1 MKHVENEIMRI
12 REKWTIVGCTIVN
25 DSWSDTNSR
34 LVLLDEFYAYRTQE
48 KSTFQVH
55 MANNPMHNAIKWWN
69 AFRACPPNLKRLAIH
84 VLSQRSCASSCERS
98 WSTFSLIHTK
108 RRNRLTHAHVK
119 KLVYIHTN
127 HCLIRR
133 IRERGLSLIEVILD
147 VINKEEDDER
157 LLRVQ

>member
-1 MKHVENEIMRI
+1 
-12 REKWTIVGCTIVN
+12 
-25 DSWSDTNSR
+25 
-34 LVLLDEFYAYRTQE
+34 
-48 KSTFQVH
+48 
-55 MANNPMHNAIKWWN
+55 MHNAIKWWN

-157 LLRVQ
+157 LLRMQNQAINENDEVECDFF